1 MKLSEGIIIAIG
13 YVLSF
18 FIAAFIIYRFK
29 VSNPGLALVVGAI
42 IGTQISAWLYHKRG
56 QDLTS
61 NRIKAIVGVEL
72 SLLAIFIGL
81 CSQAILQ
88 WIAFPEITLS
98 ISAVGS
104 FIFPF
109 VIFGQ
114 IQKAFNKSKK

>member
-18 FIAAFIIYRFK
+18 FITAFIIYRFK

-81 CSQAILQ
+81 CSQAILK

-98 ISAVGS
+98 IGAVGS